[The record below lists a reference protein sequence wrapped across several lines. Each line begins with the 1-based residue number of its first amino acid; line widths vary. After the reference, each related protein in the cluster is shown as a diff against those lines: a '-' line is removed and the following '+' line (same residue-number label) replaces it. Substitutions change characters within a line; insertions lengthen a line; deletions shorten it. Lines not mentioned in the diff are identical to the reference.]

1 VHEIEVKLAAS
12 PSFRLPSLSDLA
24 EVESVDTRERR
35 YRTTYLD
42 TADLRLARWGV
53 SFRHRTDE
61 GWTVKLPGSRKG
73 QALARPELRFDGG
86 LGDPPSAAVELV
98 RVFTRGAELVPKG
111 RLRTTRRVLA
121 LRGKGSTL
129 MEVMDDNVVVLSGRR
144 VVDRFRELEVE
155 MVSGAPG
162 LLEEVTDRL
171 REAGANPPEQDSKA
185 ARAIASE
192 VRPEI
197 ASRAVD
203 PSSTGADVVRGTLT
217 ASVRRLVLHD
227 PVIRIG
233 EDPEGVHQA
242 RVALRRIR
250 SDLKTLAPLLQGDRN
265 HPLADRVK
273 TLAGMLGGVRDA
285 DVLLGQLES
294 LSGDLRKGDR
304 AAAARLLRKL
314 EGERETARSA
324 LLGFMDSSDYDELV
338 EDLISFAHDPP
349 LEHAAEDPARDVLP
363 ALLKGRWKALR
374 KSAKVAD
381 QEQSDEPLHR
391 VRIKAKRLRY
401 AAEVAAPVL
410 GKQTAAVAKAAEDLQ
425 DVLGTLQDSVV
436 ARGWLRGSIN
446 GGDGPQGF
454 VAGLLTS
461 MVKWRGDG
469 ARDDWKSSW
478 KRLKKA
484 ASGLWS

>member
-1 VHEIEVKLAAS
+1 VHEIEVKLAAG
-12 PSFRLPSLSDLA
+12 PSFRLPNLSDLA
-24 EVESVDTRERR
+24 EVDYVDTGERR

-73 QALARPELRFDGG
+73 RALARPEVRFDGG
-86 LGDPPSAAVELV
+86 LGDPPSAAVDLV
-98 RVFTRGAELVPKG
+98 RVFTRGAELVPRG
-111 RLRTTRRVLA
+111 RLRTNRRVLA

-155 MVSGAPG
+155 MVSGPPG

-171 REAGANPPEQDSKA
+171 REAGADPPEQDSKA
-185 ARAIASE
+185 ARAIADDVS
-192 VRPEI
+192 PEM

-203 PSSTGADVVRGTLT
+203 PSSTGADVVRATLT

-242 RVALRRIR
+242 RIALRRIR
-250 SDLKTLAPLLQGDRN
+250 SDLKTLAPLLQGDRTD
-265 HPLADRVK
+265 PLADRVK
-273 TLAGMLGGVRDA
+273 ALAAMLGGVRDA

-294 LSGDLRKGDR
+294 LSGDLREEDR
-304 AAAARLLRKL
+304 AAAARFLGKL
-314 EGERETARSA
+314 EGEREMARST
-324 LLGFMDSSDYDELV
+324 LLGFIDSSDYDELV
-338 EDLISFAHDPP
+338 EDLISWAHDPP
-349 LEHAAEDPARDVLP
+349 LEHAAEDPASDVLP
-363 ALLKGRWKALR
+363 ALLKRRWKALR
-374 KSAKVAD
+374 KAAKVAD
-381 QEQSDEPLHR
+381 QEQSDESLHR

-410 GKQTAAVAKAAEDLQ
+410 GKQTAAAAKAAEDLQ

-436 ARGWLRGSIN
+436 ARGWLRGSMKR
-446 GGDGPQGF
+446 GDGPQGF
-454 VAGLLTS
+454 VAGLLTA
-461 MVKWRGDG
+461 MVERRGDE
-469 ARDDWKSSW
+469 AREGWKRSW